1 MKGLLKGLRYIAR
14 IFEDEKEPE
23 MQIGQPTDVKHVA
36 HIGWEGPSATTP
48 SWMHDYK
55 SPVEEAKGS
64 SNKKPASSGER
75 QKNKGRRKS
84 STSTNSPAESPAR
97 VGGTTKPRRS
107 TGKQREQNTG
117 SGSESGSGLDIT
129 QQNDQSVVQKN
140 SRQKKSKGTTAV
152 RGGGGGGEPPL
163 PVAPVE
169 SKETDISVRA
179 VYPCVGLESST
190 GR

>member
-1 MKGLLKGLRYIAR
+1 MVSPMKGLLKGLRYIAR

-55 SPVEEAKGS
+55 PPEDEAKGS
-64 SNKKPASSGER
+64 SEKKPASSRER

-97 VGGTTKPRRS
+97 PRRS
-107 TGKQREQNTG
+107 TGKQREQSTG
-117 SGSESGSGLDIT
+117 SGSESGSGLDIP
-129 QQNDQSVVQKN
+129 QQNDQSVVQKTP
-140 SRQKKSKGTTAV
+140 RQKKPKGTTAV
-152 RGGGGGGEPPL
+152 RGGGGEPPL
-163 PVAPVE
+163 PVPPVE

>member
-1 MKGLLKGLRYIAR
+1 MASPMKGLLKGLRYIAR

-55 SPVEEAKGS
+55 SPEDEAKGS

-75 QKNKGRRKS
+75 KKNKGRRKS

-97 VGGTTKPRRS
+97 PRRS
-107 TGKQREQNTG
+107 TGKQREQSTG
-117 SGSESGSGLDIT
+117 SGSESGSGLDLP
-129 QQNDQSVVQKN
+129 QQNDQSVVQKTP
-140 SRQKKSKGTTAV
+140 RQKKSKGTTAV
-152 RGGGGGGEPPL
+152 RGGGVEPPL

-169 SKETDISVRA
+169 S
-179 VYPCVGLESST
+179 
-190 GR
+190 

>member
-1 MKGLLKGLRYIAR
+1 MASPMKGLLKGLRYIAR

-55 SPVEEAKGS
+55 SPEDEAKGS

-75 QKNKGRRKS
+75 KKNKGRRKS

-97 VGGTTKPRRS
+97 PRRS
-107 TGKQREQNTG
+107 TGKQREQSTG
-117 SGSESGSGLDIT
+117 SGSESGSGLDLP
-129 QQNDQSVVQKN
+129 QQNDQSVVQKTP
-140 SRQKKSKGTTAV
+140 RQKKSKGTTAV
-152 RGGGGGGEPPL
+152 RGGGGEPPL

-169 SKETDISVRA
+169 S
-179 VYPCVGLESST
+179 
-190 GR
+190 

>member
-55 SPVEEAKGS
+55 SPEDEAKGS
-64 SNKKPASSGER
+64 SNKKPTSSGER
-75 QKNKGRRKS
+75 PKNKGRRKS
-84 STSTNSPAESPAR
+84 SASTNSPAESPAR
-97 VGGTTKPRRS
+97 PRRS
-107 TGKQREQNTG
+107 TGKREKNTG
-117 SGSESGSGLDIT
+117 SGSESGSGLDLP
-129 QQNDQSVVQKN
+129 QQNDQSVVQKS
-140 SRQKKSKGTTAV
+140 SRQKKSKGTTSA
-152 RGGGGGGEPPL
+152 RGGGGGEPPL

-169 SKETDISVRA
+169 SKETDISVCA
-179 VYPCVGLESST
+179 VYPCVGIESST